1 MNNKEVYQLLFV
13 SNMHEDIKCGLT
25 EEFLVVLN
33 NIQSNVF
40 LNLLCADYSNMEV
53 VVHVCSG
60 WLSAVRSGLIW
71 SFLSWNVNLMISSDH
86 SLGSLSPTWMLSM
99 IWWKHFEQEV
109 RKLNCLCCSISLFS
123 SALLDLF
130 VDDCLN

>member
-1 MNNKEVYQLLFV
+1 MNNKEIYQLLFV

-40 LNLLCADYSNMEV
+40 LNLLCADYSTMEV

-60 WLSAVRSGLIW
+60 
-71 SFLSWNVNLMISSDH
+71 
-86 SLGSLSPTWMLSM
+86 
-99 IWWKHFEQEV
+99 
-109 RKLNCLCCSISLFS
+109 
-123 SALLDLF
+123 
-130 VDDCLN
+130 